1 MDDALII
8 EIWDTFKDY
17 ISEKNREG
25 AAIQFITFLDSKEID
40 IDALE
45 GFDHNL
51 DYAIAQVRSDDGY
64 DDEDDEDYDDYDY
77 DSDED

>member
-17 ISEKNREG
+17 ISERNREG

-40 IDALE
+40 IDSLE
-45 GFDHNL
+45 GYDHNL
-51 DYAIAQVRSDDGY
+51 DYAIGQVRVD
-64 DDEDDEDYDDYDY
+64 DDEDDSDEDYDDYDY